1 MALVRQTVL
10 AQLIE
15 VAKEVLGVDP
25 AIVSEESSFKDDLD
39 ADSLDL
45 VEVVMA
51 LEERFSISV
60 PEEKLDSITTVGEAV
75 DLVMAIASEEPVPAA
90 AAEPV
95 PAVAAAP
102 AETAERAGAEN
113 GKPAAASA
121 AAPASATTA
130 EPEPADHV

>member
-1 MALVRQTVL
+1 MTA
-10 AQLIE
+10 
-15 VAKEVLGVDP
+15 
-25 AIVSEESSFKDDLD
+25 AIVSEASSFKDDLD

-75 DLVMAIASEEPVPAA
+75 DLVMAIASGEPVPAA
-90 AAEPV
+90 AAAPAAAEADEPV
-95 PAVAAAP
+95 PAD
-102 AETAERAGAEN
+102 N
-113 GKPAAASA
+113 GTP
-121 AAPASATTA
+121 APASSVAPAPATTA